1 MGHSNKTG
9 FIKASGQ
16 ASGIDLRKLAA
27 RQILPMGIAVL
38 LVMLMWDRV
47 QGLDVRQITA
57 GFRTVGPLQWLAAAG
72 FTVVSFWAVGRYDA
86 VGHRLIGSPTPA
98 RAALRTGVASIAVA
112 QTVGFGV
119 ISGAF
124 VRWRMLPELTLVQ
137 AFRLS
142 MTVAV
147 TFLAGWAV
155 VAALVILVVPLH
167 LPGGTAMA
175 LLALVGAALVVIL
188 SIWRP
193 GVLARIQFPPLKAM
207 GAIVAL
213 TFIDTAFAGA
223 ALWVLLPE
231 GTQIAPMIM
240 IAAFIVALGAGLVC
254 GTPGGV
260 GPFEMTLLA
269 LLPHVPEE
277 PLLAAVLAFRAV
289 YYAAPALIGAAMVAR
304 GPRRGENAPDPA
316 LDAVRKVEAPALTP
330 NLDRVLAEAP
340 RAEAGLLRHG
350 CLSLFASPGALPA
363 ALTAPVGQSL
373 VLLSDPLSREI
384 DEARFISDAGEAAR
398 ARFLTPLLYKSGAR
412 IAAAARRAG
421 WATLPLAREAWLDPA
436 GFTTDGPSRRQLRRK
451 LRKAENA
458 GVLVAEAQA
467 MPLAEMDA
475 VARAWAEVRGGERG
489 FSMGTWDPATLPWSR
504 VFLARREGKLIGF
517 LTLHANDAEWTLD
530 LMRQRPD
537 APDGTMHLLL
547 AEAIAAARAAA
558 VPRLSLAAVPLGK
571 QAREPELFHRLRDR
585 IDRISGAE
593 GLRQFKSCFGPNWEV
608 LYIAAPS
615 RAGLLLGAVDV
626 MREISAK
633 RGTAMRKTPLRGLT
647 GHRQA

>member
-1 MGHSNKTG
+1 MARSNKTG
-9 FIKASGQ
+9 FFKASEQ

-38 LVMLMWDRV
+38 LVALMWDRV
-47 QGLDVRQITA
+47 QGLDFRQITA

-86 VGHRLIGSPTPA
+86 VGHRLIGSPTPG

-124 VRWRMLPELTLVQ
+124 VRWRMLPELSLVQ

-155 VAALVILVVPLH
+155 VAALVVLAIPLP
-167 LPGGTAMA
+167 LPGATPLA
-175 LLALVGAALVVIL
+175 LLALSVATLVVTL

-277 PLLAAVLAFRAV
+277 PVLAAVLAFRAV
-289 YYAAPALIGAAMVAR
+289 YYAAPALIGAAVVIR
-304 GPRRGENAPDPA
+304 GPRKEENVPDPA
-316 LDAVRKVEAPALTP
+316 LEAVQPVEAPTLSP
-330 NLDRVLAEAP
+330 RLDKAIAQAP
-340 RAEAGLLRHG
+340 RAEANLLRHG
-350 CLSLFASPGALPA
+350 CLSLFTSPGAKPA

-373 VLLSDPLSREI
+373 VFLSDPLSREF
-384 DEARFISDAGEAAR
+384 DEARFLADAHNAAR
-398 ARFLTPLLYKSGAR
+398 ARFLAPLLYKSGAR

-436 GFTTDGPSRRQLRRK
+436 GFTTDGSSRRQLRRK
-451 LRKAENA
+451 LRKAEGA
-458 GVLVAEAQA
+458 GVVVSAGSAL
-467 MPLAEMDA
+467 PLAEMDA
-475 VARAWAEVRGGERG
+475 VAQAWADARGGERG

-504 VFLARREGKLIGF
+504 VFLARQDGRLIGF
-517 LTLHANDAEWTLD
+517 LTLHANDNEWTLD
-530 LMRQRPD
+530 LMRQLPD

-547 AEAIAAARAAA
+547 ADAIAAAGEAGVA
-558 VPRLSLAAVPLGK
+558 RLSLAAVPLGK
-571 QAREPELFHRLRDR
+571 QDHEPELFHRLRDR

-593 GLRQFKSCFGPNWEV
+593 GLRQFKTCFGPNWEV

-615 RAGLLLGAVDV
+615 RAGLMLGAVDV

-633 RGTAMRKTPLRGLT
+633 RGKAKRNTPLRNTLRR
-647 GHRQA
+647 RQA

>member
-1 MGHSNKTG
+1 MTRNNRRS
-9 FIKASGQ
+9 FIRASQ
-16 ASGIDLRKLAA
+16 QTSGIDLRKLAA
-27 RQILPMGIAVL
+27 RQILPMGIAVV
-38 LVMLMWDRV
+38 LVALMWDRV
-47 QGLDVRQITA
+47 QDLDMRQITA

-86 VGHRLIGSPTPA
+86 VAHRLIGSSTPP

-124 VRWRMLPELTLVQ
+124 VRWRMLPELSLGQ

-155 VAALVILVVPLH
+155 VAALIVLAVPLP
-167 LPGGTAMA
+167 LPGATPLA
-175 LLALVGAALVVIL
+175 LLALAGAALLVTL

-193 GVLARIQFPPLKAM
+193 GLLARFQFPPLKAM
-207 GAIVAL
+207 GAILAL

-277 PLLAAVLAFRAV
+277 PVLAAVLAFRAV
-289 YYAAPALIGAAMVAR
+289 YYAAPALIGAAVVIR
-304 GPRRGENAPDPA
+304 GPRAGENTPDPA
-316 LDAVRKVEAPALTP
+316 LEAIQKISAPALP
-330 NLDRVLAEAP
+330 ARVERAISEAP
-340 RAEAGLLRHG
+340 RAEANLLRHG
-350 CLSLFASPGALPA
+350 CLSLFHTPGTAPA
-363 ALTAPVGQSL
+363 AMAAPVGQSL
-373 VLLSDPLSREI
+373 VFLSDPFDMRLDRDRFLE
-384 DEARFISDAGEAAR
+384 DAQAAAKARFV
-398 ARFLTPLLYKSGAR
+398 TPLLYKVGAR
-412 IAAAARRAG
+412 IASTARRQG

-436 GFTTDGPSRRQLRRK
+436 GFTTDGSARRQLRRK

-458 GVLVAEAQA
+458 GVVVSEATA
-467 MPLAEMDA
+467 LPLAEMDEI
-475 VARAWAEVRGGERG
+475 ARSWAAHRGGERG
-489 FSMGTWDPATLPWSR
+489 FSMGTWDPAALPWSR
-504 VFLARREGKLIGF
+504 VFLARRAGKLIGF
-517 LTLHANDAEWTLD
+517 LTLHANRSEWTLD
-530 LMRQRPD
+530 LMRQLPD
-537 APDGTMHLLL
+537 APDGTMHMLLCD
-547 AEAIAAARAAA
+547 AIRSAGLSN

-571 QAREPELFHRLRDR
+571 QAEEPELFHRLRDG

-593 GLRQFKSCFGPNWEV
+593 GLRQFKTCFGPNWEV
-608 LYIAAPS
+608 LYIAAPT

-626 MREISAK
+626 MREISASRGKAARK
-633 RGTAMRKTPLRGLT
+633 RG
-647 GHRQA
+647 